1 MTRRRGRPRTPPRAS
16 RNRSSR
22 RCWQAAL
29 FYLHTASGDL
39 LAAAREIAGLQ
50 AARSPGPLPKG
61 AAARRVAAFI
71 ELRRRVG
78 RGIPALPCHE
88 AGKRPDAAIVGGVV
102 QAPNNSLADLL
113 AGVRCVQ
120 RVLHLYQQAGTE
132 LGYEEGCLD
141 TPMSP
146 LPATAAPWRHR
157 LHRNSMAAET
167 GPMSNACWIVIAYL
181 SGMRDAEKRAEL
193 RLMQHSAAATTS

>member
-1 MTRRRGRPRTPPRAS
+1 M
-16 RNRSSR
+16 
-22 RCWQAAL
+22 

-71 ELRRRVG
+71 EQRRRAG
-78 RGIPALPCHE
+78 RGIPALPRHE

-113 AGVRCVQ
+113 AGVRSGQ
-120 RVLHLYQQAGTE
+120 RVLHLYQQAGAE
-132 LGYEEGCLD
+132 LGYEDGGLD

-146 LPATAAPWRHR
+146 WPATAAPWRPR
-157 LHRNSMAAET
+157 LERTSLAAET
-167 GPMSNACWIVIAYL
+167 GHLRTACWIVIAYL